1 MNETRKIRCDKCGGQ
16 GHSSSHVEP
25 DGGGFT
31 ANEWSEMDDDFREGY
46 MSGRYDKRCS
56 ECNGNGKIE
65 ITVRT
70 ECDCGKELTQKAMDN
85 NFFYCS
91 STCYNLDYHCGCGR
105 NGCAWCM

>member
-31 ANEWSEMDDDFREGY
+31 ANEWNEMDYEFRENYQRGSY
-46 MSGRYDKRCS
+46 ARRCTD
-56 ECNGNGKIE
+56 CNGSGKIE

-91 STCYNLDYHCGCGR
+91 SRCYDLDYHCGCGR